1 MNAPLNRIL
10 LAAGLAISL
19 LDAAWIAAGHFR
31 IDAHNYAL
39 LFFVMLPL
47 LGTAWYYGAVRREEA
62 IATTL
67 AGTGFLIVFPA
78 GCSLLSYLLMTIA
91 GPRIDTMLAGI
102 DHAMG
107 FSWPVLMGWAAQHK
121 ILNTL
126 LAWVY
131 VSVMPQTVFLL
142 LLLGWKNRC
151 AAIYGL
157 CLALAGGAVIT
168 LALWTM
174 FPSFGAFSI
183 FILPR
188 DIASR
193 LGLVVGFDYARDLVA
208 MLRHG
213 PGFISPT
220 ELRGVVGF
228 PSYHT
233 VQALVLIWY
242 ARHLKGLR
250 WAALTLN
257 IAVLA
262 ATPIQG
268 GHHLID
274 LAGGGVVA
282 LCAIAL
288 ADRVVRWA
296 WRQPAP
302 VLAALSDG
310 YLAR

>member
-1 MNAPLNRIL
+1 MNPTLNRIL
-10 LAAGLAISL
+10 LAAAAAITL
-19 LDAAWIAAGHFR
+19 LDGVWLAAGHFQ
-31 IDAHNYAL
+31 IDARNYAL

-47 LGTAWYYGAVRREEA
+47 VGTAWYYGAVRREEA

-67 AGTGFLIVFPA
+67 TGIGFLIVFPA

-91 GPRIDTMLAGI
+91 GPRIDVALAAI

-107 FSWPVLMGWAAQHK
+107 FSWPALMGLAARHR

-126 LAWVY
+126 LAWAY
-131 VSVMPQTVFLL
+131 VSVMPQTTLLL
-142 LLLGWKNRC
+142 LLLGWKNKC
-151 AAIYGL
+151 ADIYGL
-157 CLALAGGAVIT
+157 CLALAGGAAIT

-174 FPSFGAFSI
+174 FPSFGAFSV
-183 FILPR
+183 FILPPG
-188 DIASR
+188 IASK

-250 WAALTLN
+250 WVALGLN

-274 LAGGGVVA
+274 LIGGAVVA

-288 ADRVVRWA
+288 AERTVSWA
-296 WRQPAP
+296 RGRSTPDTAT
-302 VLAALSDG
+302 LSDG
-310 YLAR
+310 YPAR